1 LFQHNSSNWEEQMLS
16 SNEASV
22 SPPGSIGLKRSQS
35 AEELQSNVAS
45 PGNMNSSGTGGPAE
59 PRKLALRTQLAHQLS
74 ANSSKVLKRPS
85 YVVRPAPGP
94 ARGIMSGTTT
104 GCTNLALEK
113 ACILPVF
120 RYLSPAELA
129 RYAVVCRTW
138 ARLSVDPSLWRR
150 MELSNRHTLTAQH
163 LAGITRRQPEQLVL
177 DWTGVA
183 KRQLAWL
190 VARLPQLRELS
201 LQGCSW
207 AGVSALRT
215 CVCPPLSS
223 LDLSF
228 VSGLNDASLRD
239 ILSPP
244 PDSRPGLVDTKSRLR
259 NLRTLRLAGCDLT
272 DVALRYVT
280 QYLPR
285 LAELDISDCQ
295 RVSDAGVAQLATPPA
310 ATINL
315 LHSLNLSG
323 CRLITDASLEHLARC
338 DALVRVD
345 LRNAPNVSAAAIA
358 KFAVRSQH
366 GLKVMD
372 GKLIAKRP
380 PPT

>member
-1 LFQHNSSNWEEQMLS
+1 MLS
-16 SNEASV
+16 SSEASV
-22 SPPGSIGLKRSQS
+22 SPPGSVALKRSQS
-35 AEELQSNVAS
+35 AEDLPSSVAIPS
-45 PGNMNSSGTGGPAE
+45 NMNSGGTGGPAE
-59 PRKLALRTQLAHQLS
+59 TRKLALRTQLAYQLS
-74 ANSSKVLKRPS
+74 GNSSKVLKRPS

-94 ARGIMSGTTT
+94 PRGIMAGTTP
-104 GCTNLALEK
+104 GCGNLALEK

-120 RYLSPAELA
+120 RYLSPADLA
-129 RYAVVCRTW
+129 RCAGVCRTW
-138 ARLSVDPSLWRR
+138 ARFSVDPSLWRR
-150 MELSNRHTLTAQH
+150 MELSHKHILTARH
-163 LAGITRRQPEQLVL
+163 LSGISRRQPEQLVL
-177 DWTGVA
+177 DWSGIA

-190 VARLPQLRELS
+190 VVRLPQLRELS

-215 CVCPPLSS
+215 CVCPPLAS

-280 QYLPR
+280 QHLPR
-285 LAELDISDCQ
+285 LAELDISGCQ
-295 RVSDAGVAQLATPPA
+295 RISDAGVAQLATPPA

-315 LHSLNLSG
+315 LHSLNLSN
-323 CRLITDASLEHLARC
+323 CRLLTDASLEHLARC

-345 LRNAPNVSAAAIA
+345 LRHTPYVTAAAIA
-358 KFAVRSQH
+358 KFAVTSRH

-380 PPT
+380 TSA

>member
-1 LFQHNSSNWEEQMLS
+1 M
-16 SNEASV
+16 
-22 SPPGSIGLKRSQS
+22 KRSQS
-35 AEELQSNVAS
+35 VEDLSSN
-45 PGNMNSSGTGGPAE
+45 PNSNGTE

-74 ANSSKVLKRPS
+74 ANSSKVLKKPS
-85 YVVRPAPGP
+85 YIVRPAPGP
-94 ARGIMSGTTT
+94 NRPTPGS
-104 GCTNLALEK
+104 TNLALEK

-120 RYLSPAELA
+120 RYLNPGDLA
-129 RYAVVCRTW
+129 RCAGVCRAW
-138 ARLSVDPSLWRR
+138 ARFSVDPSLWRK
-150 MELSNRHTLTAQH
+150 MELCNRHTLTAQH
-163 LAGITRRQPEQLVL
+163 LAGISRRQPEHLAL
-177 DWTGVA
+177 DWSGVA

-190 VARLPQLRELS
+190 VGRLPQLRELS
-201 LQGCSW
+201 LKGCSW

-215 CVCPPLSS
+215 CVCPPLAS

-259 NLRTLRLAGCDLT
+259 NLRTLRLAGCDIT

-280 QYLPR
+280 QHLPR
-285 LAELDISDCQ
+285 LAELDVSGCQ

-310 ATINL
+310 PTINC
-315 LHSLNLSG
+315 LHTLNLAN
-323 CRLITDASLEHLARC
+323 CRLLTDCSLEHLARC
-338 DALVRVD
+338 NALTRVD
-345 LRNAPNVSAAAIA
+345 LRHTPYVTAAAIA
-358 KFAVRSQH
+358 KFAVRSRH

-380 PPT
+380 APA